1 MNIGKMKK
9 KNSNLQYKKKKQILY
24 KTKNFVIKN
33 GWSSKIIEELK
44 NKNVKS
50 EDLILLFPN
59 GYKSLLNF
67 SLEELNLEVE
77 NKIKKNNII
86 NFPLSKRIRKI
97 ILTRFELM
105 DENKKFYK
113 RTFFYLILPHNSKIM
128 KKNLY
133 KTIDDIWYMAGDNST
148 DFSYYTKRIILSLIY
163 ISALFVFYNKSI
175 EETKINLD
183 KNLNKIS
190 KIPKIKNKLSVLKDN
205 FPIFLRGL
213 IS

>member
-24 KTKNFVIKN
+24 KTKDFVIKN

-105 DENKKFYK
+105 DKNKKFYK

-163 ISALFVFYNKSI
+163 VSALFVFYNKSI

>member
-24 KTKNFVIKN
+24 KTKDFVIKN

-163 ISALFVFYNKSI
+163 VSALFVFYNKSI

>member
-9 KNSNLQYKKKKQILY
+9 KSSNLQYKKKKQILY
-24 KTKNFVIKN
+24 KTKDFVIKN